1 MIKLELNRE
10 EIQALLALMDAGVKA
25 LGRPAARAC
34 AVLDEK
40 IAMAVNEAAAQPEPA
55 AAQPAKKANGKQNKS
70 QEAEATVS

>member
-1 MIKLELNRE
+1 MITITFTRE

-40 IAMAVNEAAAQPEPA
+40 IAMAVREAEVNQHA
-55 AAQPAKKANGKQNKS
+55 ANGKHSKS
-70 QEAEATVS
+70 QEAETVAS